1 MDVYSI
7 VTERILQ
14 SLQQGI
20 IPWHK
25 PWITVGNGAYNQ
37 MTGHR
42 YSILNQMLM
51 MHGPGPYATYRQW
64 TATGH
69 TLREEA
75 KSDIVVFFKWP
86 EPSPDDDEN
95 TEENQ
100 EKTNQRRPVLR
111 YYRVYHAS
119 QVDGDVQPYY
129 PEAELYDTEP
139 CEEAERL
146 FYSYV
151 KREGIRLEEELSN
164 QAYYS
169 PSQDVI
175 HIPSIRQ
182 YEQAAAYYSTVY
194 HEVVHSAEF
203 RLNRSGLQ
211 DVHFASE
218 TYSYK
223 ELIAEI
229 GSACILN
236 SIGIETEDSIQNS
249 TAYIQGW
256 LSKLSNKN
264 HRKWIVSACAEAER
278 AVKFFYGKVTK

>member
-7 VTERILQ
+7 VTERILT
-14 SLQQGI
+14 SLEAGI
-20 IPWHK
+20 IPWHR

-42 YSILNQMLM
+42 YSILNQMLLN
-51 MHGPGPYATYRQW
+51 HGPGPYATFRQW
-64 TATGH
+64 AAAGH
-69 TLREEA
+69 TLREGA

-86 EPSPDDDEN
+86 EAPKDDEN

-100 EKTNQRRPVLR
+100 EKQTVRRPVLR
-111 YYRVYHAS
+111 YYRVFHAS
-119 QVDGDVQPYY
+119 QVDGEVQPYY

-164 QAYYS
+164 EAYYS
-169 PSQDVI
+169 PATDTI

-182 YEQAAAYYSTVY
+182 YEQAAEYYSTVY

-218 TYSYK
+218 TYSFK

-236 SIGIETEDSIQNS
+236 SLGIETQGTIQNS

-256 LSKLSNKN
+256 CRQLNEKN
-264 HRKWIVSACAEAER
+264 NRKWIVQATVQAEK
-278 AVKFFYGKVTK
+278 AVKFILKQ